1 MRTSIDRA
9 GRLVVPRSL
18 RSQVGLLEGGEVE
31 IAVDGASIRI
41 EPVPGTD
48 LVEEAGFLVIPPAGV
63 SLDDEAIRELRL
75 ADQR

>member
-9 GRLVVPRSL
+9 GRLVVPRAL
-18 RSQVGLLEGGEVE
+18 RSQVGLIDGGEVE

-41 EPVPGTD
+41 DAVPGTD
-48 LVEEAGFLVIPPAGV
+48 LVDEDGFLVIPSTGV
-63 SLDDEAIRELRL
+63 TLDDASVRELRL